1 MARRYSKFTAV
12 VILAMLFAACSR
24 TPSSH
29 RIARNEKDRKL
40 APDFTLT
47 DANGKRVSLSDFR
60 GKVVLLN
67 FWATWCGPCAIEIPW
82 FVQFEQQ
89 FRSKGLEI
97 IGVSL
102 DDDGWKAIKP
112 FAEQHHINYPILLGN
127 DSVAQLYGG
136 LDALPTTF
144 MIDREGRIAYPPHVG
159 LADKNEYLHEIE
171 TLLGSGS
178 ANASRSSVRP
188 GAAAI
193 FTIAGIS

>member
-1 MARRYSKFTAV
+1 MLFTA
-12 VILAMLFAACSR
+12 CSS

-29 RIARNEKDRKL
+29 RIARNEKDRKP

-178 ANASRSSVRP
+178 ANASRSPVRP
-188 GAAAI
+188 GAAVI
-193 FTIAGIS
+193 FTITGIS